1 MNGDINQTIQGII
14 SLKNSGRNPQA
25 IMQMIMQQNPQ
36 YQQMLTMLQNMAQG
50 KNPKE
55 FIMQLARQGGVSPQ
69 NMQAISQMFDN

>member
-36 YQQMLTMLQNMAQG
+36 YQQMLTRLQNMAQG
-50 KNPKE
+50 KNPKD
-55 FIMQLARQGGVSPQ
+55 FIMQLARQNGVNEQ
-69 NMQAISQMFDN
+69 NLQELARML

>member
-36 YQQMLTMLQNMAQG
+36 YQQMLTRLQNMAQG
-50 KNPKE
+50 KNPKD
-55 FIMQLARQGGVSPQ
+55 FIMQLARQNGVNEQ
-69 NMQAISQMFDN
+69 NLQELARIL